1 MPKVQKELM
10 KESIVPPKPKVAGP
24 YSPALRAGGFVFLSG
39 QIPADPDSGELVTG
53 DIQTQCARVLDNLK
67 LVLEACG
74 LSLDDV
80 VKTTVFLKDMN
91 NFGRMNETYGSYFPA
106 KPPARTTVEVARL
119 PRDVGIE
126 IELVALD
133 RK

>member
-1 MPKVQKELM
+1 M
-10 KESIVPPKPKVAGP
+10 KESIFPPKPKVAGP

-39 QIPADPDSGELVTG
+39 QIPADPDTGELITD
-53 DIQTQCARVLDNLK
+53 DIQSQCARVLENLK
-67 LVLEACG
+67 LVLDVCG
-74 LSLDDV
+74 LDLEDV

-91 NFGRMNETYGSYFPA
+91 DFAKMNETYSGYFPTN
-106 KPPARTTVEVARL
+106 PPARTTVEVARL

-126 IELVALD
+126 IELIALD